1 MKILYFDI
9 NRNPEIEEKIKA
21 EYREIDDLLK
31 EADFISLHTALT
43 DATKHL
49 INAERLALLKPTA
62 YLINTSRGPV
72 IDEQALVEA
81 LKGKTIAGAALD
93 VYENEPKLT
102 PGLAELDNV
111 VLTPHIASAT
121 KETRDKM
128 AMMAAQNI
136 ITALE
141 GQTPPNLVEELK

>member
-1 MKILYFDI
+1 M
-9 NRNPEIEEKIKA
+9 
-21 EYREIDDLLK
+21 
-31 EADFISLHTALT
+31 
-43 DATKHL
+43 
-49 INAERLALLKPTA
+49 
-62 YLINTSRGPV
+62 NTSRGPV